1 MMVIRMKRLWLIFAQ
16 SATIA
21 LGVCLALSVWRPDLL
36 AWPVS
41 SGKQVVTLTQA
52 PVVASAAALPAG
64 SGSYADAVA
73 KARPA
78 VVNIYTSKQ
87 VKVPVHPLLNDPLF
101 RRFFGE
107 RLPYATQRASSLGSG
122 VIVSGEGYIVTN
134 HHVVESADEIEVA
147 LSDGRTALAQVIG
160 NDPESDLA
168 VIRVNLEKL
177 PVATLGNSDGLQ
189 VGEVVLAIGNPF
201 GVGQTVTMGIISA
214 LARTQTE
221 VNPFESFIQ
230 TDAAINPGNS
240 GGALVDAAGNL
251 IGINTAIYSKTGA
264 SHGIG
269 FAIPVNVVR
278 QVMEQI
284 IRSGAVTRGWLGV
297 EMQNL
302 TADIA
307 ASFRLPVQQ
316 GVIVAGVVRNGPAHR
331 AGMLPGDVLIEIAG
345 VSVRDSVAAI
355 RQIAAIAPG
364 MDTPMTVV
372 RNGQA
377 MQLNVTVGKRPRIG
391 QDLN

>member
-1 MMVIRMKRLWLIFAQ
+1 MKRLWLIFAQ
-16 SATIA
+16 SATVA

-36 AWPVS
+36 AWPAPQ
-41 SGKQVVTLTQA
+41 GKQVVTLTQA
-52 PVVASAAALPAG
+52 PATTPSTSRQSML
-64 SGSYADAVA
+64 GSYADAAA

-134 HHVVESADEIEVA
+134 NHVVESADEIEVA
-147 LSDGRTALAQVIG
+147 LSDGRTTSAQVIG
-160 NDPESDLA
+160 SDPESDLA

-177 PVATLGNSDGLQ
+177 PVATLANSDGLQ
-189 VGEVVLAIGNPF
+189 VGDVVLAIGNPF

-240 GGALVDAAGNL
+240 GGALVDAGGNL

-269 FAIPVNVVR
+269 FAIPVNAVK

-284 IRSGAVTRGWLGV
+284 IRNGAVTRGWLGV
-297 EMQNL
+297 EMQNV
-302 TADIA
+302 TADLA
-307 ASFRLPVQQ
+307 ASFHLPVKK
-316 GVIVAGVVRNGPAHR
+316 GVILAGVVRNGPAHR
-331 AGMLPGDVLIEIAG
+331 AGMLPGDILIEIAG
-345 VSVRDSVAAI
+345 APVQDSVAAI
-355 RQIAAIAPG
+355 NQIAAIAPG
-364 MDTPMTVV
+364 QSTPMVVV

-377 MQLNVTVGKRPRIG
+377 LTLQVAVGKRPRIE
-391 QDLN
+391 QELH

>member
-1 MMVIRMKRLWLIFAQ
+1 MKRLWLIFAQ

-21 LGVCLALSVWRPDLL
+21 LGVCLALSVWRPEWL
-36 AWPVS
+36 AWPAPA
-41 SGKQVVTLTQA
+41 GKQVVTLTQA
-52 PVVASAAALPAG
+52 PAISPALSRQSMA
-64 SGSYADAVA
+64 GSYAEAAA

-134 HHVVESADEIEVA
+134 NHVVESADEIEVA
-147 LSDGRTALAQVIG
+147 LSDGRTGTAQIIG

-177 PVATLGNSDGLQ
+177 PVATLANSDTLQ
-189 VGEVVLAIGNPF
+189 VGDVVLAIGNPF

-240 GGALVDAAGNL
+240 GGALVDAGGNL

-269 FAIPVNVVR
+269 FAIPVNAVK

-284 IRSGAVTRGWLGV
+284 IRNGAVTRGWLGV
-297 EMQNL
+297 EMQNV

-307 ASFRLPVQQ
+307 ASFHLPVKK
-316 GVIVAGVVRNGPAHR
+316 GVMLAGVVRNGPAHQ
-331 AGMLPGDVLIEIAG
+331 AGMLPGDILIEIAG
-345 VSVRDSVAAI
+345 KPVQDSVAAI
-355 RQIAAIAPG
+355 NQIAAIAPG
-364 MDTPMTVV
+364 QSTPMVVV

-377 MQLNVTVGKRPRIG
+377 LTLQVAVGKRPRIE
-391 QDLN
+391 QEIH

>member
-1 MMVIRMKRLWLIFAQ
+1 MKRLWLIFAQ
-16 SATIA
+16 SATVA

-36 AWPVS
+36 AWPAPQ
-41 SGKQVVTLTQA
+41 GKQVVTLTQA
-52 PVVASAAALPAG
+52 PATTPSTSRQSML
-64 SGSYADAVA
+64 GSYADAAA

-134 HHVVESADEIEVA
+134 NHVVESADEIEVA
-147 LSDGRTALAQVIG
+147 LSDGRTSSAQVIG
-160 NDPESDLA
+160 SDPESDLA

-177 PVATLGNSDGLQ
+177 PVATLANSDGLQ
-189 VGEVVLAIGNPF
+189 VGDVVLAIGNPF

-240 GGALVDAAGNL
+240 GGALVDAGGNL

-269 FAIPVNVVR
+269 FAIPVNAVK

-284 IRSGAVTRGWLGV
+284 IRNGAVTRGWLGV
-297 EMQNL
+297 EMQNV

-307 ASFRLPVQQ
+307 ASFHLPVKK
-316 GVIVAGVVRNGPAHR
+316 GVILAGVVRNGPAHR
-331 AGMLPGDVLIEIAG
+331 AGMLPGDILIEIAG
-345 VSVRDSVAAI
+345 APVQDSVAAI
-355 RQIAAIAPG
+355 NQIAAIAPG
-364 MDTPMTVV
+364 QSTPMVVV

-377 MQLNVTVGKRPRIG
+377 LTLQVAVGKRPRIE
-391 QDLN
+391 QEIH

>member
-1 MMVIRMKRLWLIFAQ
+1 M
-16 SATIA
+16 
-21 LGVCLALSVWRPDLL
+21 
-36 AWPVS
+36 
-41 SGKQVVTLTQA
+41 
-52 PVVASAAALPAG
+52 
-64 SGSYADAVA
+64 
-73 KARPA
+73 
-78 VVNIYTSKQ
+78 
-87 VKVPVHPLLNDPLF
+87 
-101 RRFFGE
+101 
-107 RLPYATQRASSLGSG
+107 
-122 VIVSGEGYIVTN
+122 
-134 HHVVESADEIEVA
+134 
-147 LSDGRTALAQVIG
+147 IG

-316 GVIVAGVVRNGPAHR
+316 GVIVAGVVRNGPAYR

>member
-1 MMVIRMKRLWLIFAQ
+1 MIRMKRLWLIFAQ
-16 SATIA
+16 SATVA
-21 LGVCLALSVWRPDLL
+21 LGVCLALSVWHPEWL
-36 AWPVS
+36 AFKVAPPQ
-41 SGKQVVTLTQA
+41 QVVTLKEAPAAQA
-52 PVVASAAALPAG
+52 HRDALV
-64 SGSYADAVA
+64 GSYASASA
-73 KARPA
+73 KAQPA

-122 VIVSGEGYIVTN
+122 VIISAEGYIVTN
-134 HHVVESADEIEVA
+134 NHVVESADEIEVA
-147 LSDGRTALAQVIG
+147 LSDGRTTSAQVIG
-160 NDPESDLA
+160 SDPESDLA
-168 VIRVNLEKL
+168 VIRVTLPKL
-177 PVATLGNSDGLQ
+177 PVAVLGNSESLQ
-189 VGEVVLAIGNPF
+189 VGDVVLAIGNPF

-214 LARTQTE
+214 LARAQTE

-240 GGALVDAAGNL
+240 GGALIDASGNL

-269 FAIPVNVVR
+269 FAIPVNAVK

-284 IRSGAVTRGWLGV
+284 IRNGAVTRGWLGV
-297 EMQNL
+297 EMQNV
-302 TADIA
+302 TPDIA
-307 ASFRLPVQQ
+307 ASFKLPVKK

-345 VSVRDSVAAI
+345 KPVSDSVAAI
-355 RQIAAIAPG
+355 NQIAAIEPG
-364 MDTPMTVV
+364 RQTLMVVV
-372 RNGQA
+372 RQGQA
-377 MQLNVTVGKRPRIG
+377 KSLQVELGKRPRIE
-391 QDLN
+391 QDIN

>member
-1 MMVIRMKRLWLIFAQ
+1 MIRMKRLWLIFAQ
-16 SATIA
+16 SATVA
-21 LGVCLALSVWRPDLL
+21 LGVCLALSVWHPEWL
-36 AWPVS
+36 AFKVAAPQ
-41 SGKQVVTLTQA
+41 QVVTLKEAPPPTA
-52 PVVASAAALPAG
+52 PVHRDALV
-64 SGSYADAVA
+64 GSYASASA
-73 KARPA
+73 KAQPA

-122 VIVSGEGYIVTN
+122 VIISAEGYIVTN
-134 HHVVESADEIEVA
+134 NHVVESADEIEVA
-147 LSDGRTALAQVIG
+147 LSDGRTTSAQVIG
-160 NDPESDLA
+160 SDPESDLA
-168 VIRVNLEKL
+168 VIRVTLPKL
-177 PVATLGNSDGLQ
+177 PVAVLGNSESLQ
-189 VGEVVLAIGNPF
+189 VGDVVLAIGNPF

-214 LARTQTE
+214 LARAQTE

-240 GGALVDAAGNL
+240 GGALIDASGNL

-269 FAIPVNVVR
+269 FAIPVNAVK

-284 IRSGAVTRGWLGV
+284 IRNGAVTRGWLGV
-297 EMQNL
+297 EMQNV
-302 TADIA
+302 TPDIA
-307 ASFRLPVQQ
+307 ASFKLPVKK

-345 VSVRDSVAAI
+345 KPVSDSVTAI
-355 RQIAAIAPG
+355 NQIAAIEPG
-364 MDTPMTVV
+364 QQTSMVVV
-372 RNGQA
+372 RQGQA
-377 MQLNVTVGKRPRIG
+377 QSLQVVVGKRPRIE
-391 QDLN
+391 QDIN

>member
-1 MMVIRMKRLWLIFAQ
+1 MVVIRMKRLWLIFAQ

-21 LGVCLALSVWRPDLL
+21 LGVCLALSVWRPEWL
-36 AWPVS
+36 AWPAPA
-41 SGKQVVTLTQA
+41 GKQVVTLTQA
-52 PVVASAAALPAG
+52 PAISPALSRQSMA
-64 SGSYADAVA
+64 GSYAEAAA

-134 HHVVESADEIEVA
+134 NHVVESADEIEVA
-147 LSDGRTALAQVIG
+147 LSDGRTGTAQIIG

-177 PVATLGNSDGLQ
+177 PVATLANSDTLQ
-189 VGEVVLAIGNPF
+189 VGDVVLAIGNPF

-240 GGALVDAAGNL
+240 GGALVDAGGNL

-269 FAIPVNVVR
+269 FAIPVNAVK

-284 IRSGAVTRGWLGV
+284 IRNGAVTRGWLGV
-297 EMQNL
+297 EMQNV

-307 ASFRLPVQQ
+307 ASFHLPVKK
-316 GVIVAGVVRNGPAHR
+316 GVMLAGVVRNGPAHQ
-331 AGMLPGDVLIEIAG
+331 AGMLPGDILIEIAG
-345 VSVRDSVAAI
+345 KPVQDSVAAI
-355 RQIAAIAPG
+355 NQIAAIAPG
-364 MDTPMTVV
+364 QSTPMVVV

-377 MQLNVTVGKRPRIG
+377 LTLQVAVGKRPRIE
-391 QDLN
+391 QEIH

>member
-1 MMVIRMKRLWLIFAQ
+1 MKRLWLIFAQ

-36 AWPVS
+36 AWPTQQ
-41 SGKQVVTLTQA
+41 GKQVVTLTQA
-52 PVVASAAALPAG
+52 PAATSSATRQSTL
-64 SGSYADAVA
+64 GSYADAA
-73 KARPA
+73 SKARPA

-122 VIVSGEGYIVTN
+122 VIVSAEGYIVTN
-134 HHVVESADEIEVA
+134 NHVVESADEIEVA
-147 LSDGRTALAQVIG
+147 LSDGRTGSAQVIG

-168 VIRVNLEKL
+168 VIRVNLDKL
-177 PVATLGNSDGLQ
+177 PVATLANSDGLQ
-189 VGEVVLAIGNPF
+189 VGDVVLAIGNPF

-240 GGALVDAAGNL
+240 GGALVDAGGNL

-269 FAIPVNVVR
+269 FAIPVNAVK

-284 IRSGAVTRGWLGV
+284 IRNGAVTRGWLGV
-297 EMQNL
+297 EMQNV
-302 TADIA
+302 TADLA
-307 ASFRLPVQQ
+307 ASFHLPVRK
-316 GVIVAGVVRNGPAHR
+316 GVLLAGVVRNGPAHR
-331 AGMLPGDVLIEIAG
+331 AGMLPGDILIEIAG
-345 VSVRDSVAAI
+345 SPVQDSVAAI
-355 RQIAAIAPG
+355 NQIAAIAPG
-364 MDTPMTVV
+364 QSTPMVVV

-377 MQLNVTVGKRPRIG
+377 LTLQVAVGKRPRIE
-391 QDLN
+391 QELH

>member
-1 MMVIRMKRLWLIFAQ
+1 MKRLWLIFAQ

-21 LGVCLALSVWRPDLL
+21 LGVCLALSVWRPDWL
-36 AWPVS
+36 AWPMQQ
-41 SGKQVVTLTQA
+41 GKQVVTLTQA
-52 PVVASAAALPAG
+52 PAVMPSATRQSML
-64 SGSYADAVA
+64 SSYADAA
-73 KARPA
+73 ARARPA

-122 VIVSGEGYIVTN
+122 VIVSAEGYIVTN
-134 HHVVESADEIEVA
+134 NHVVESADEIEVA
-147 LSDGRTALAQVIG
+147 FSDGRTSSAQVIG

-168 VIRVNLEKL
+168 VIRVNLDKL
-177 PVATLGNSDGLQ
+177 PVAKLANSDGLQ
-189 VGEVVLAIGNPF
+189 VGDVVLAIGNPF

-240 GGALVDAAGNL
+240 GGALVDAGGNL

-269 FAIPVNVVR
+269 FAIPVNAVK

-284 IRSGAVTRGWLGV
+284 IRNGAVTRGWLGV
-297 EMQNL
+297 EMQNV
-302 TADIA
+302 TADLA
-307 ASFRLPVQQ
+307 ASFHLPVKQ
-316 GVIVAGVVRNGPAHR
+316 GVMLAGVVRSGPAHR
-331 AGMLPGDVLIEIAG
+331 AGMLPGDILTEIAG
-345 VSVRDSVAAI
+345 VPVQDSVAAI
-355 RQIAAIAPG
+355 NQIAAIKPG
-364 MDTPMTVV
+364 QTTPMVVV

-377 MQLNVTVGKRPRIG
+377 LTLQVVVGKRPRIE
-391 QDLN
+391 QEIH

>member
-1 MMVIRMKRLWLIFAQ
+1 MKRLWLIFAQ
-16 SATIA
+16 SATVA

-36 AWPVS
+36 AWPAPQ
-41 SGKQVVTLTQA
+41 GKQVVTLTQA
-52 PVVASAAALPAG
+52 PATTPSTSRQSML
-64 SGSYADAVA
+64 GSYADAAA

-134 HHVVESADEIEVA
+134 NHVVESADEIEVA
-147 LSDGRTALAQVIG
+147 LSDGRTSSAQVIG
-160 NDPESDLA
+160 SDPESDLA

-177 PVATLGNSDGLQ
+177 PVATLANSDGLQ
-189 VGEVVLAIGNPF
+189 VGDVVLAIGNPF

-240 GGALVDAAGNL
+240 GGALVDAEGNL

-269 FAIPVNVVR
+269 FAIPVNAVK

-284 IRSGAVTRGWLGV
+284 IRNGAVTRGWLGV
-297 EMQNL
+297 EMQNV

-307 ASFRLPVQQ
+307 ASFHLPVKK
-316 GVIVAGVVRNGPAHR
+316 GVILAGVVRNGPAHR
-331 AGMLPGDVLIEIAG
+331 AGMLPGDILIEIAG
-345 VSVRDSVAAI
+345 APVQDSVAAI
-355 RQIAAIAPG
+355 NQIAAIAPG
-364 MDTPMTVV
+364 QSTPMVVV

-377 MQLNVTVGKRPRIG
+377 LTLQVAVGKRPRIE
-391 QDLN
+391 QEIH

>member
-1 MMVIRMKRLWLIFAQ
+1 MKRLWLIFAQ
-16 SATIA
+16 SATVA

-36 AWPVS
+36 AWPAPQ
-41 SGKQVVTLTQA
+41 GKQVVTLTQA
-52 PVVASAAALPAG
+52 PATTPSTSRQSML
-64 SGSYADAVA
+64 GSYADAAA

-134 HHVVESADEIEVA
+134 NHVVESADEIEVA
-147 LSDGRTALAQVIG
+147 LSDGRTTSAQVIG
-160 NDPESDLA
+160 SDPESDLA

-177 PVATLGNSDGLQ
+177 PVATLANSDGLQ
-189 VGEVVLAIGNPF
+189 VGDVVLAIGNPF

-240 GGALVDAAGNL
+240 GGALVDAGGNL

-269 FAIPVNVVR
+269 FAIPVNAVK

-284 IRSGAVTRGWLGV
+284 IRNGAVTRGWLGV
-297 EMQNL
+297 EMQNV
-302 TADIA
+302 TADLA
-307 ASFRLPVQQ
+307 ASFHLPVKK
-316 GVIVAGVVRNGPAHR
+316 GVILAGVVRNGPAHR
-331 AGMLPGDVLIEIAG
+331 AGMLPGDILIEIAG
-345 VSVRDSVAAI
+345 APVQDSVAAI
-355 RQIAAIAPG
+355 NQIAAIAPG
-364 MDTPMTVV
+364 QSTPMVVV

-377 MQLNVTVGKRPRIG
+377 LTLQVAVGKRPRIE
-391 QDLN
+391 QEIH

>member
-1 MMVIRMKRLWLIFAQ
+1 MIRMKRLWLIFAQ
-16 SATIA
+16 SATVA
-21 LGVCLALSVWRPDLL
+21 LGVCLALSVWHPEWL
-36 AWPVS
+36 AFKVAPPQ
-41 SGKQVVTLTQA
+41 QVVTLKEA
-52 PVVASAAALPAG
+52 PAAPAHRDALV
-64 SGSYADAVA
+64 GSYASASA
-73 KARPA
+73 KAQPA

-122 VIVSGEGYIVTN
+122 VIISAEGYIVTN
-134 HHVVESADEIEVA
+134 NHVVESADEIEVA
-147 LSDGRTALAQVIG
+147 LSDGRTTSAQVIG
-160 NDPESDLA
+160 SDPESDLA
-168 VIRVNLEKL
+168 VIRVTLPKL
-177 PVATLGNSDGLQ
+177 PVAVLGNSESLQ
-189 VGEVVLAIGNPF
+189 VGDVVLAIGNPF

-214 LARTQTE
+214 LARAQTE

-240 GGALVDAAGNL
+240 GGALIDASGNL

-269 FAIPVNVVR
+269 FAIPVNAVK

-284 IRSGAVTRGWLGV
+284 IRNGAVTRGWLGV
-297 EMQNL
+297 EMQNV
-302 TADIA
+302 TPDIA
-307 ASFRLPVQQ
+307 ASFKLPVKK

-345 VSVRDSVAAI
+345 KPVSDSVAAI
-355 RQIAAIAPG
+355 NQIAAIEPG
-364 MDTPMTVV
+364 RQTLMVVV
-372 RNGQA
+372 RQGQA
-377 MQLNVTVGKRPRIG
+377 KSLQVEVGKRPRIE
-391 QDLN
+391 QDIN

>member
-1 MMVIRMKRLWLIFAQ
+1 
-16 SATIA
+16 
-21 LGVCLALSVWRPDLL
+21 
-36 AWPVS
+36 
-41 SGKQVVTLTQA
+41 
-52 PVVASAAALPAG
+52 
-64 SGSYADAVA
+64 
-73 KARPA
+73 
-78 VVNIYTSKQ
+78 
-87 VKVPVHPLLNDPLF
+87 LLNDPLF

-316 GVIVAGVVRNGPAHR
+316 GVIVAGVVRNGPAYR